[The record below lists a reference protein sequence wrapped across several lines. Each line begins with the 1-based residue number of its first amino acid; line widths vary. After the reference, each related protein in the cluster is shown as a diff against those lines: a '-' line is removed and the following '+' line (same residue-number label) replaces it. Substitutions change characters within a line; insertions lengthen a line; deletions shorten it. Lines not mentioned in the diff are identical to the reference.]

1 MHEWGR
7 ARDAF
12 LLEREYGAVF
22 KGMDYGTRLTRF
34 ESWHHHFGFLDGLRG
49 QESACK
55 SGDPG
60 LIPGTGRSLRG
71 ENGNPPQYSCLEN
84 PMDRGGAGGVQ
95 SIGLQRVR
103 HYWATSLSLSREDK
117 ESNKTCPFNKE
128 KTKLKTHQLFKKL
141 NKLILILVIL
151 TTHKLFLWDLGVGA
165 QIFTKLFFLTF
176 KSCPIFFLSPEIASI

>member
-84 PMDRGGAGGVQ
+84 PMDRGAWQTAVHGVAKSRTRLSAWWMDGPPTLLAMWPQAG
-95 SIGLQRVR
+95 
-103 HYWATSLSLSREDK
+103 LSLPLLMPQFPCLLEK
-117 ESNKTCPFNKE
+117 EVARTSYIIW
-128 KTKLKTHQLFKKL
+128 QR
-141 NKLILILVIL
+141 
-151 TTHKLFLWDLGVGA
+151 A
-165 QIFTKLFFLTF
+165 
-176 KSCPIFFLSPEIASI
+176 